1 MRFSV
6 IMPVYLG
13 DYPTRGA
20 NPEYKFKRAV
30 DTYLLQEFKDSELI
44 IISDGCEKAKGIWA
58 EHFADNNK
66 IKFEMISKQELF
78 SGKVRQQGMEIA
90 EGELI
95 CYLDADDIFG
105 VKHLQIISDNFDT
118 TAVDWVY
125 YNDYIVV
132 NEHLN
137 ILERGVRPI
146 HLYIGTSCIAHKRS
160 IGAVWG
166 NHYEHDWAFIND
178 YLKKYPS
185 AKIPTPQ
192 YYVCHVPYI
201 YDF

>member
-125 YNDYIVV
+125 YNDYIVAFK
-132 NEHLN
+132 
-137 ILERGVRPI
+137 
-146 HLYIGTSCIAHKRS
+146 YIRTRRQT
-160 IGAVWG
+160 
-166 NHYEHDWAFIND
+166 
-178 YLKKYPS
+178 YPS
-185 AKIPTPQ
+185 L
-192 YYVCHVPYI
+192 HRNELHSS
-201 YDF
+201 